1 MRLARVLW
9 ALGPAHFGHAR
20 CCSGCFRSSAT
31 VHRSGTAAAVARPP
45 TVARW
50 GSGDGSYGHACHN
63 MFVAATAVLITKIT
77 ACGGLQRDARSQTC
91 ICNGGCKSC
100 SHSSHCLK
108 SRACDIGTEKS
119 PRAKYDTGA
128 EKYNIQTTLQ
138 RLKLLKPRQMNI
150 TTPSQ

>member
-9 ALGPAHFGHAR
+9 ALGPAHFGHALS
-20 CCSGCFRSSAT
+20 CSGCFRSSAT

-45 TVARW
+45 TLARW
-50 GSGDGSYGHACHN
+50 GSGDGSHGQACHN

-100 SHSSHCLK
+100 SHSSHCFKKKKAAHATLGPK
-108 SRACDIGTEKS
+108 SRPG
-119 PRAKYDTGA
+119 R
-128 EKYNIQTTLQ
+128 NTTLGPKSKIY
-138 RLKLLKPRQMNI
+138 KLRYKGLGY
-150 TTPSQ
+150 